1 MPPARRTRQDLQP
14 ECENCDFFKR
24 TASGRRLCAKH
35 TFLMPLVDWQ
45 ILCKDWRHEGKSID
59 LRGLKPDTLY
69 YYSSASGK
77 TVRAEI
83 ASFEQLQRLVLSAS
97 VRHDNDL
104 GWVIVPRHYQA
115 YFPAAETLITVRVGD
130 RKSKF
135 HAVNS
140 ERKIAV
146 EMIPVD
152 EGEWETSH
160 HTGQVYMLASMESPD
175 LLYDW
180 MNSFMDLEAFLAQSF
195 APSLVTFVEV
205 IREGSEYAIHA
216 DILPY
221 QQYLR

>member
-1 MPPARRTRQDLQP
+1 MPPTRRARQDLQP

-24 TASGRRLCAKH
+24 SASGRRLCSKH
-35 TFLMPLVDWQ
+35 AFLMPLVDWH
-45 ILCKDWRHEGKSID
+45 ILCKDWLHEGKGLDMRS
-59 LRGLKPDTLY
+59 LKPDTLY

-77 TVRAEI
+77 AVRAEI
-83 ASFEQLQRLVLSAS
+83 APFEQLQRLVLSAS
-97 VRHDNDL
+97 VRHDDEM
-104 GWVIVPRHYQA
+104 GWVIVPRHYHA
-115 YFPAAETLITVRVGD
+115 YFPPPETLITVRVGD

-152 EGEWETSH
+152 EGEWETQH

-180 MNSFMDLEAFLAQSF
+180 MNSFMDIDACLTESF
-195 APSLVTFVEV
+195 ARSLVTFVEV
-205 IREGSEYAIHA
+205 IREGAEYALHP
-216 DILPY
+216 DVMPY
-221 QQYLR
+221 QKYLR